1 MKKYITRDRE
11 AGNVID
17 EFLTRDEAEKAIE
30 QYEETDR
37 EDETYT
43 PDFYEVAEIDD
54 GLPPTTYAEIV
65 QHIKNEGETPENLAL
80 LGEWFWRGG
89 IMFWTGECYVTE
101 KEFEGRNLYPISE
114 PDADDPEQYNI
125 VGYELR

>member
-17 EFLTRDEAEKAIE
+17 EFLTREEAEKAVAL
-30 QYEETDR
+30 YEEADR

-65 QHIKNEGETPENLAL
+65 QHIKNEGEMPENLQL
-80 LGEWFWRGG
+80 LGEWFEHNGA
-89 IMFWTGECYVTE
+89 MFWTGECYDTE
-101 KEFEGRNLYPISE
+101 KEFDGRSLYPINE
-114 PDADDPEQYNI
+114 PDAEDPEQYNV